1 MECIWYKSNKF
12 HNAPPDKGGIDYV
25 AAPEKQGRE
34 PRDDWSF
41 LCFFCC
47 LEMEVENGI

>member
-1 MECIWYKSNKF
+1 MECIWYKRKEF

-41 LCFFCC
+41 FCFFC
-47 LEMEVENGI
+47 VWKWR